1 MVLRQD
7 RPQGMTFGTE
17 HIRDAAPD
25 RSLEEMLPHGMRLPL
40 NDVLP
45 GARLRIPFE

>member
-7 RPQGMTFGTE
+7 RPQGVTFGSE
-17 HIRDAAPD
+17 HIREVAPD
-25 RSLEEMLPHGMRLPL
+25 RSMEAVVPGMRID
-40 NDVLP
+40 DVLP